1 MEPSLRKGQIS
12 VVCVCVDRVVDAQTQ
27 IWRPVDN
34 AGHESEEGPDEG
46 ARRKG
51 CGFTKKKKA
60 FRRLIFNPGLAIN
73 SLNNKEF
80 SEISAT

>member
-1 MEPSLRKGQIS
+1 MC
-12 VVCVCVDRVVDAQTQ
+12 VCVCVCVDRVVDAQTQ

-51 CGFTKKKKA
+51 CGFTHTQKKRSGDL
-60 FRRLIFNPGLAIN
+60 FLIQD
-73 SLNNKEF
+73 
-80 SEISAT
+80 